1 MQARDAP
8 DVAPLLQALNS
19 KRRSHERKSPRS
31 WRFTLAGI
39 VFWVMP
45 SVFAQGQSTFL
56 LIVLAA
62 VFGFATG
69 IPASKKYDSLLADG
83 SLESPTVRLFAQLGV
98 LGAQLL

>member
-1 MQARDAP
+1 MRGNHL
-8 DVAPLLQALNS
+8 VAGGLI
-19 KRRSHERKSPRS
+19 
-31 WRFTLAGI
+31 AGI
-39 VFWVMP
+39 VFWVLP

-69 IPASKKYDSLLADG
+69 IPASKKYSSLLADG

-98 LGAQLL
+98 LGAQLLIAFALMPLVSQI